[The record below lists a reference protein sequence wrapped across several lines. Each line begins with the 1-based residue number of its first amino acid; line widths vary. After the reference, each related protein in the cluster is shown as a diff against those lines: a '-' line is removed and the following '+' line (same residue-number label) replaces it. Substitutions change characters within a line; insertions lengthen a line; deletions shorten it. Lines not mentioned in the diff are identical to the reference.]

1 MTTFHGR
8 MVLFFTILN
17 SKVPLPLTSHAEFQH
32 TYMNVIFATFS
43 NGSLLGFSTYLE
55 FIILKPCS
63 QVMHQVQFETIGA
76 KVSEKHSFSKLF
88 SIVDR
93 QWLLKDIQ
101 PTLDALIWQYLIMAL
116 WTRLANNNY
125 HTYHPIKALYRSL
138 P

>member
-1 MTTFHGR
+1 M
-8 MVLFFTILN
+8 
-17 SKVPLPLTSHAEFQH
+17 SHAEFQH
-32 TYMNVIFATFS
+32 TYMN
-43 NGSLLGFSTYLE
+43 LLYLLLLAMAAFLDSQSTWE

-101 PTLDALIWQYLIMAL
+101 PTLDALI
-116 WTRLANNNY
+116 
-125 HTYHPIKALYRSL
+125 
-138 P
+138 